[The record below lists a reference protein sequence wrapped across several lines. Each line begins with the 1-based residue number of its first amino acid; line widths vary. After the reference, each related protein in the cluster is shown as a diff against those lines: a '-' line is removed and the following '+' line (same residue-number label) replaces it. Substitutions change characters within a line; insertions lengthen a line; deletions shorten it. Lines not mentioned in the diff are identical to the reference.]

1 MNIKKIPSLDHTYQN
16 IHGPG
21 RWRNEHDFSIE
32 PPVYFTWPFKY
43 TYVLF
48 AISMFEPFSVFYFF
62 GFFILLFWWHANLSY
77 RCKIG
82 CLQLPLFLWKHNMAP
97 NKEHK
102 RHPFCTLAFIK
113 MMYNACCLY
122 CVRCHDG
129 NKMYITKTLLMQW
142 LSEPNETTE
151 CKWKE
156 RTIQWRTYST
166 ISFIRIRLQNQVK
179 NSSTWYMKREDRGA

>member
-1 MNIKKIPSLDHTYQN
+1 MITLTK
-16 IHGPG
+16 
-21 RWRNEHDFSIE
+21 
-32 PPVYFTWPFKY
+32 
-43 TYVLF
+43 
-48 AISMFEPFSVFYFF
+48 ISMDPEDEEMNTIFQLNPQCISHDLSSILLFFSQSLCLNHSQ
-62 GFFILLFWWHANLSY
+62 FFIFLDFLFFFFWWHANWSY

-102 RHPFCTLAFIK
+102 RHPFCTLAFSK

-122 CVRCHDG
+122 CLRCHDG

-156 RTIQWRTYST
+156 WTIQWRTYST